1 MNDSD
6 KMTPQDYAAGVF
18 EASFE
23 VAELACRIAEAITQ
37 SRRPDGMTG
46 AEALAGLSD
55 ETRTDMLRAA
65 DRAMEY
71 FRERV
76 TASVRHARH

>member
-37 SRRPDGMTG
+37 SERPDGMTA
-46 AEALAGLSD
+46 AEALEDISE
-55 ETRTDMLRAA
+55 ETRSDMLRAA

-71 FRERV
+71 FVERV
-76 TASVRHARH
+76 TASVPRARH